1 MKNKKLYG
9 FVTSVLVGAQCLAP
23 LTTLAATNASDI
35 DYGDRFLQFYDK
47 IAGEKDAQGRPT
59 TEFFSEDGI
68 PYHSIETM
76 NCEAPDQGHE
86 STSEAASY
94 YVWLE
99 AMRGR
104 LTGDF
109 SGIEESWRVIEDYFI
124 PTEKDQPTN
133 NVGNATYAA
142 EYPLPDYYP
151 SELKFGEAV
160 GQDPIKN
167 ELANAYG
174 NKMMYGMHWL
184 IDCDNWYGYG
194 QRGDGTTTPSYIN
207 TFQRGE
213 QESTFETVTHP
224 SWEAFKWGGQ
234 SGFLPLFTIDANYS
248 KQWRYTNAP
257 DADARTIQ
265 AMYWAK
271 EWAKDYDVDLS
282 EYTAKAAK
290 MGDYLRYAMFDKYFM
305 KQGAQSKT
313 PGTGYDS
320 CGYLLS
326 WYYSWGG
333 AIDGSWGWRIGS
345 SHNHFGYQS
354 PVAAYILSTDEDI
367 VPKATNAKRDWADS
381 LDRQIEFYQW
391 LQSAEGGIAGG
402 ASNSL
407 GGQYQKYPAGSATFY
422 GMIYD
427 EDPVYHDP
435 SSNRWFGMQA
445 WSMQRMAEY
454 YYLSGDTRVK
464 NLLDKWA
471 AWAASEV
478 HVTGDTFEIPSNL
491 KWSGQP
497 DTWTGTYTG
506 NNNLHVEVET
516 YGQDLGVA
524 GSLSNALLYYSAA
537 TQKYSPEA
545 DWQTSYNAAKSLL
558 DCIWDNYQDDKGI
571 VSSENRQDF
580 VRIFEQEVYIPQGF
594 TGKMGNGDEI
604 KPGVTFLDIRSK
616 YKEDPDFPRLQAAYE
631 EYKKTGEFNFEMQYH
646 RWWAQCD
653 FAVALGTMDF
663 LLDQGYFGA
672 QPQTPAAKP
681 VVTISATPSEVDI
694 KDGAQTITGT
704 VSATIAS
711 GSVESI
717 VVTANGKEIPVVN
730 GQFTYT
736 AKEVGEV
743 KFVAKATSDQGKTAQ
758 ASAVVKVVDT
768 SAPVQNDKVN
778 ANVNMT
784 GNGNTISTKVTV
796 TAKEQVALNT
806 FTVKQTFK
814 ATGVT
819 GSLVAYTDNVGGQ
832 FTSAPWYLGLTG
844 DTNVSIESLGND
856 TYCLTVKFSSNQT
869 IAPNN
874 GTVTADI
881 RICQSNWANFSNV
894 TVLDTVVE

>member
-9 FVTSVLVGAQCLAP
+9 FITSVLVGAQCLAP
-23 LTTLAATNASDI
+23 LTTLAATNQDI

-47 IAGEKDAQGRPT
+47 IVGQKDSQGRGT
-59 TEFFSEDGI
+59 SDFFSPDGI

-109 SGIEESWRVIEDYFI
+109 SGIDESWRVIEDYFI

-133 NVGNATYAA
+133 QVEDATYAP
-142 EYPLPDYYP
+142 EHPLPDYYP
-151 SELKFGEAV
+151 SKLHFGEPV
-160 GQDPIKN
+160 GKDPIKN

-174 NKMMYGMHWL
+174 TKTMYGMHWL

-194 QRGDGTTTPSYIN
+194 QRGDGKSTPSYIN

-224 SWEAFKWGGQ
+224 SWEAFKWGGTN
-234 SGFLPLFTIDANYS
+234 GFLPLFTIDANYS
-248 KQWRYTNAP
+248 KQWRYTDAP
-257 DADARTIQ
+257 DADARTVQ

-271 EWAKDYDVDLS
+271 EWAKPYGKDLS
-282 EYTAKAAK
+282 KYTAKAAK
-290 MGDYLRYAMFDKYFM
+290 MGDYLRYSMFDKYFM
-305 KQGAQSKT
+305 KQGAQGRT
-313 PGTGYDS
+313 PGNGYDS

-333 AIDGSWGWRIGS
+333 ALDGSWGWRIGS
-345 SHNHFGYQS
+345 SYNHFGYQS
-354 PVAAYILSTDEDI
+354 PMAAYILSTDNDI
-367 VPKATNAKRDWADS
+367 QPKAANAKKDWAAS
-381 LDRQIEFYQW
+381 LERQIQFYQW

-402 ASNSL
+402 SANSY
-407 GGQYQKYPAGSATFY
+407 GGSYQKYPAGAATFY
-422 GMIYD
+422 GTIYD

-464 NLLDKWA
+464 PLLDKWA

-478 HVTGDTFEIPSNL
+478 HVNGTTFEIPSNL
-491 KWSGQP
+491 IWEGQP
-497 DTWTGTYTG
+497 ETWTNETQAGQKWDGKFKENTG
-506 NNNLHVEVET
+506 LHVKVDT

-524 GSLSNALLYYSAA
+524 GSLSNALLYYAAA
-537 TQKYSPEA
+537 TKKYSPEQ
-545 DWQTSYNAAKSLL
+545 DWNTYYTTAKNLL

-571 VSSENRQDF
+571 VSSEDRQDF
-580 VRIFEQEVYIPQGF
+580 LRIFEQEVYIPQGF
-594 TGKMGNGDEI
+594 TGKMANGDEI

-616 YKEDPDFPRLQAAYE
+616 YKEDKDFPRLQAAYE
-631 EYKKTGEFNFEMQYH
+631 EYKKTGEFHFDMQYH

-663 LLDQGYFGA
+663 LFGIGDED
-672 QPQTPAAKP
+672 PIP
-681 VVTISATPSEVDI
+681 VVTVTADKEVDV
-694 KDGAQTITGT
+694 KDGAQTVTVNVATSIEEGT
-704 VSATIAS
+704 VDSVDVTVAGKTVTKVSEGVYTFNVTNADANKKFEVKVVAVSDKGKKGFGDATV
-711 GSVESI
+711 SVVDSTVPPVEEFGNVTLTGQGGQISVKA
-717 VVTANGKEIPVVN
+717 VVTAD
-730 GQFTYT
+730 
-736 AKEVGEV
+736 
-743 KFVAKATSDQGKTAQ
+743 KATAL
-758 ASAVVKVVDT
+758 
-768 SAPVQNDKVN
+768 N
-778 ANVNMT
+778 
-784 GNGNTISTKVTV
+784 KVTV
-796 TAKEQVALNT
+796 KKT
-806 FTVKQTFK
+806 FT
-814 ATGVT
+814 ATNLKSPV
-819 GSLVAYTDNVGGQ
+819 VYIDNVGAQ
-832 FTSAPWYLGLTG
+832 FNTAPWYMALTS
-844 DTNVSIESLGND
+844 DTKAVVNSLGNNQYELVI
-856 TYCLTVKFSSNQT
+856 TFTSSQT
-869 IAPNN
+869 IDNGN

-881 RICQSNWANFSNV
+881 RICNSDWSNV
-894 TVLDTVVE
+894 GTVK

>member
-9 FVTSVLVGAQCLAP
+9 FITSVLVGAQCLAP
-23 LTTLAATNASDI
+23 LTTLAATNQDI
-35 DYGDRFLQFYDK
+35 NYGDRFLQFYDK
-47 IAGEKDAQGRPT
+47 IVGEKDSQGRGT
-59 TEFFSEDGI
+59 SDFFSPDGI

-133 NVGNATYAA
+133 QVGDATYAA

-151 SELKFGEAV
+151 SRLMFGERV

-174 NKMMYGMHWL
+174 TKTMYGMHWL

-194 QRGDGTTTPSYIN
+194 QRGDGTSTPSYIN

-224 SWEAFKWGGQ
+224 SWEAFKWGGTN
-234 SGFLPLFTIDANYS
+234 GFLPLFTIDANYS
-248 KQWRYTNAP
+248 KQWRYTDAP
-257 DADARTIQ
+257 DADARTVQ

-271 EWAKDYDVDLS
+271 EWAKPYGKDLS
-282 EYTAKAAK
+282 KYTAKAAK
-290 MGDYLRYAMFDKYFM
+290 MGDYLRYSMFDKYFM
-305 KQGAQSKT
+305 KQGAQSRT
-313 PGTGYDS
+313 PGNGYDS

-333 AIDGSWGWRIGS
+333 ALDGSWGWRIGS
-345 SHNHFGYQS
+345 SYNHFGYQS
-354 PVAAYILSTDEDI
+354 PMAAYILSTDKDI
-367 VPKATNAKRDWADS
+367 QPKATNAKRDWAKS

-402 ASNSL
+402 SANSY
-407 GGQYQKYPAGSATFY
+407 GGSYQKYPAGASTFY
-422 GMIYD
+422 GTIYD

-478 HVTGDTFEIPSNL
+478 HVTGNTFEIPSNL
-491 KWSGQP
+491 IWEGQP
-497 DTWTGTYTG
+497 DTWEGTYTG
-506 NNNLHVEVET
+506 NKNLHVKVDT

-524 GSLSNALLYYSAA
+524 GSLSNALLYYAA
-537 TQKYSPEA
+537 ASKKYDGGDNWE
-545 DWQTSYNAAKSLL
+545 TYYNTAKDLL

-571 VSSENRQDF
+571 VSSEDRQDF
-580 VRIFEQEVYIPQGF
+580 LRIFEQEVYIPQGF
-594 TGKMGNGDEI
+594 TGKMANGDEI

-631 EYKKTGEFNFEMQYH
+631 EYKKTGEFHFDMQYH

-653 FAVALGTMDF
+653 FAVALGTMDY
-663 LLDQGYFGA
+663 LFGN
-672 QPQTPAAKP
+672 P
-681 VVTISATPSEVDI
+681 VVYPEVNITAPEKVDI
-694 KDGAQTITGT
+694 KDGAQTVSFDVTTSIAEGT
-704 VSATIAS
+704 VDSVVVTVDGKKVTGSNGVYTFTADKVKEYKIEVVATSDQDKSTTERATVKVVNS
-711 GSVESI
+711 KVEEEENKLGNVTLTGQGGQI
-717 VVTANGKEIPVVN
+717 GVKAVVTAN
-730 GQFTYT
+730 
-736 AKEVGEV
+736 
-743 KFVAKATSDQGKTAQ
+743 KAT
-758 ASAVVKVVDT
+758 
-768 SAPVQNDKVN
+768 
-778 ANVNMT
+778 
-784 GNGNTISTKVTV
+784 
-796 TAKEQVALNT
+796 ALNT
-806 FTVKQTFK
+806 IKVTKKFT
-814 ATGVT
+814 ATNLTSPV
-819 GSLVAYTDNVGGQ
+819 VYIDNVGAQ
-832 FTSAPWYLGLTG
+832 FNTAPWYMGITG
-844 DTNVSIESLGND
+844 DTKAVINSLGNNEYELVI
-856 TYCLTVKFSSNQT
+856 TFTTSQT
-869 IAPNN
+869 IDKGN

-881 RICQSNWANFSNV
+881 RICNSDWSNV
-894 TVLDTVVE
+894 GTVK

>member
-9 FVTSVLVGAQCLAP
+9 FITSVLVGAQCLAP
-23 LTTLAATNASDI
+23 LTTLAATQAADNI

-47 IAGEKDAQGRPT
+47 IAGEKDASGKAT
-59 TEFFSEDGI
+59 TEYFSEDGI
-68 PYHSIETM
+68 PYHSIETLM
-76 NCEAPDQGHE
+76 CEAPDQGHE

-124 PTEKDQPTN
+124 PTAQDQPTS
-133 NVGNATYAA
+133 NVGTATYAA

-151 SELKFGEAV
+151 SQLDFNKSAGT
-160 GQDPIKN
+160 DPIAS

-194 QRGDGTTTPSYIN
+194 QRGDGTSTPSYIN

-213 QESTFETVTHP
+213 QESTFETITHP
-224 SWEAFKWGGQ
+224 SWEAFKWGGT

-271 EWAKDYDVDLS
+271 EWAKDYNVDLS

-290 MGDYLRYAMFDKYFM
+290 MGDYLRYSMFDKYFV
-305 KQGAQSKT
+305 KQGAQSWA

-326 WYYSWGG
+326 WYYAWGG
-333 AIDGSWGWRIGS
+333 ALDGSWGWRIGS

-367 VPKATNAKRDWADS
+367 KPKATNGVRDWSQS

-402 ASNSL
+402 ATNSY
-407 GGQYQKYPAGSATFY
+407 GGQYQKYPTGTSTFY
-422 GMIYD
+422 GMAYD
-427 EDPVYHDP
+427 DHPVYHDP
-435 SSNRWFGMQA
+435 GSNRWFGMQA

-454 YYLSGDTRVK
+454 YYLSGDERVK
-464 NLLDKWA
+464 DLLDKWA

-478 HVTGDTFEIPSNL
+478 HIYEDSFEIPSNL
-491 KWSGQP
+491 GWTGQP
-497 DTWTGTYTG
+497 DTWTGEATG
-506 NNNLHVEVET
+506 NSNLHVTVDT
-516 YGQDLGVA
+516 YGQDLGIA

-537 TQKYSPEA
+537 TRKYSPEE
-545 DWQTSYNAAKSLL
+545 DWTTSYKAAKGLL
-558 DCIWDNYQDDKGI
+558 DCIWDNYQDEKGI
-571 VSSENRQDF
+571 AVAETRGDY
-580 VRIFEQEVYIPQGF
+580 VRMFEQEVYVPSGF
-594 TGKMGNGDEI
+594 TGKMGNGDAI
-604 KPGVTFLDIRSK
+604 KSGVTFLDIRSK
-616 YKEDPDFPRLQAAYE
+616 YKDDADYARLEAAYE
-631 EYKKTGEFNFEMQYH
+631 EYKKTGVFDFQMTYH
-646 RWWAQCD
+646 RFWAQCD
-653 FAVALGTMDF
+653 YAIALGTMDF
-663 LLDQGYFGA
+663 LFGV
-672 QPQTPAAKP
+672 PDVKP
-681 VVTISATPSEVDI
+681 VVNVTVTPETVDVV
-694 KDGAQTITGT
+694 DGAKTVTVKVDTTIE
-704 VSATIAS
+704 S
-711 GSVESI
+711 GSVDKL
-717 VVTANGKEIPVVN
+717 VVTANGEEIGTVDAAS
-730 GQFTYT
+730 GTFTYT
-736 AKEVGEV
+736 ASEAGEV
-743 KFVAKATSDQGKTAQ
+743 KFSVTATSDQGENGYGNATLT
-758 ASAVVKVVDT
+758 VVD
-768 SAPVQNDKVN
+768 SSVPEQNTNVN
-778 ANVNMT
+778 ANVSMSNS
-784 GNGNTISTKVTV
+784 GNTISTKVTA
-796 TAKEQVALNT
+796 TANQTTALNT
-806 FTVKQTFK
+806 FTIKHTFK

-819 GSLVAYTDNVGGQ
+819 GTPVVYIDNVAGQ
-832 FTSAPWYLGLTG
+832 FTTAPWYLGLTG
-844 DTNVSIESLGND
+844 NTNATVTDLGNGE
-856 TYCLTVKFSSNQT
+856 YLLTVSFTSSQT
-869 IAPNN
+869 IDPGN

-881 RICQSNWANFSNV
+881 RICQSNWANFSSV
-894 TVLDTVVE
+894 TSGTTTVE

>member
-23 LTTLAATNASDI
+23 LTTLAATNQEI
-35 DYGDRFLQFYDK
+35 NYGERFLTFYDK
-47 IAGEKDAQGRPT
+47 IVGQKDSQGRGT
-59 TEFFSEDGI
+59 SEFFSEDGI

-224 SWEAFKWGGQ
+224 SWEAFKWGGP

-257 DADARTIQ
+257 DADARAIQ
-265 AMYWAK
+265 AIYWAK
-271 EWAKDYDVDLS
+271 EWAKDYGVDLS

-354 PVAAYILSTDEDI
+354 PMAAYILSTDKDI
-367 VPKATNAKRDWADS
+367 EPKATNAKRDWAKS

-407 GGQYQKYPAGSATFY
+407 GGQYQKYPAGSSTFY

-478 HVTGDTFEIPSNL
+478 HVNGNTFEIPSNL
-491 KWSGQP
+491 KWEGQP

-506 NNNLHVEVET
+506 NNNLHVSIDS

-524 GSLSNALLYYSAA
+524 GSLSNALLYYAA
-537 TQKYSPEA
+537 ASKKY
-545 DWQTSYNAAKSLL
+545 DGGDNWKTYYDTAKSLL

-653 FAVALGTMDF
+653 FAVALGTMDY
-663 LLDQGYFGA
+663 LFGTTPPRKPI
-672 QPQTPAAKP
+672 PQ
-681 VVTISATPSEVDI
+681 VTVTADKEKVDV
-694 KDGAQTITGT
+694 KDGAQIVTVNVATSITEGT
-704 VSATIAS
+704 VD
-711 GSVESI
+711 SVN
-717 VVTANGKEIPVVN
+717 VTVDDKTVTKVSEGVYTFEVTEEDAGKEFTVKVEAVSDQGMKGSGKTVVSV
-730 GQFTYT
+730 GKTG
-736 AKEVGEV
+736 VGEV
-743 KFVAKATSDQGKTAQ
+743 TLTPNGSQIGVKAIVTSKEAT
-758 ASAVVKVVDT
+758 
-768 SAPVQNDKVN
+768 PLN
-778 ANVNMT
+778 
-784 GNGNTISTKVTV
+784 KVTV
-796 TAKEQVALNT
+796 TKK
-806 FTVKQTFK
+806 FT
-814 ATGVT
+814 ATNLTSPV
-819 GSLVAYTDNVGGQ
+819 VYIYNVGGQ
-832 FTSAPWYLGLTG
+832 FNQAPWYLALTS
-844 DTNVSIESLGND
+844 DTNATVKSLGNNEYELQITFNSSQEISD
-856 TYCLTVKFSSNQT
+856 GNGTITVDACIANSDWSNV
-869 IAPNN
+869 
-874 GTVTADI
+874 GTVT
-881 RICQSNWANFSNV
+881 V
-894 TVLDTVVE
+894 K

>member
-23 LTTLAATNASDI
+23 LTTLAATQASDSI

-47 IAGEKDAQGRPT
+47 IVPEKDASGKAVGA
-59 TEFFSEDGI
+59 FFSEDGI

-133 NVGNATYAA
+133 NVGKATYAA

-151 SELKFGEAV
+151 SELKFNQTAGT
-160 GQDPIKN
+160 DPIAN

-194 QRGDGTTTPSYIN
+194 QRGDGTSTPSYIN

-224 SWEAFKWGGQ
+224 SWEAFKWGG
-234 SGFLPLFTIDANYS
+234 SNGFLPLFTIDANYS
-248 KQWRYTNAP
+248 KQWRYTDAP
-257 DADARTIQ
+257 DADARTVQ

-271 EWAKDYDVDLS
+271 EWAKDYNVDLS
-282 EYTAKAAK
+282 TYTAKAAK
-290 MGDYLRYAMFDKYFM
+290 MGDYLRYAMFDKYFV
-305 KQGAQSKT
+305 KQGAQSFT

-326 WYYSWGG
+326 WYYAWGG
-333 AIDGSWGWRIGS
+333 ALDGSWGWRIGS
-345 SHNHFGYQS
+345 SYNHFGYQS
-354 PVAAYILSTDEDI
+354 PVAAYILSTDDEI
-367 VPKATNAKRDWADS
+367 KPKSTNGARDWAQS

-402 ASNSL
+402 SCNSL
-407 GGQYQKYPAGSATFY
+407 GGQYQKYPSGASTFY
-422 GMIYD
+422 GTIYD

-454 YYLSGDTRVK
+454 YYLSGDSRVK
-464 NLLDKWA
+464 DLLDKWS

-478 HVTGDTFEIPSNL
+478 HVYDDSFEVPSNL
-491 KWSGQP
+491 AWEGQP
-497 DTWTGTYTG
+497 DTWTGSSTG
-506 NNNLHVEVET
+506 NPNLHVTVDT
-516 YGQDLGVA
+516 YGEDLGVA
-524 GSLSNALLYYSAA
+524 GSLSNALLYYAAA
-537 TQKYSPEA
+537 TKKYSPEQ
-545 DWQTSYNAAKSLL
+545 DWETYYNTAKDLL

-580 VRIFEQEVYIPQGF
+580 VRIFEQEVYVPSNFQ
-594 TGKMGNGDEI
+594 GKMANGDEI
-604 KPGVTFLDIRSK
+604 KSGVTFLDIRSK

-631 EYKKTGEFNFEMQYH
+631 EYQKTGEFNFEMNYH

-653 FAVALGTMDF
+653 YAVALGTMDF
-663 LLDQGYFGA
+663 LFGEHKEVVL
-672 QPQTPAAKP
+672 PQVNVTVTPA
-681 VVTISATPSEVDI
+681 TVDI
-694 KDGAQTITGT
+694 KDGAQTVTVKVDSTIAEGSVDKVVLKANGEEIGT
-704 VSATIAS
+704 VNAAS
-711 GSVESI
+711 G
-717 VVTANGKEIPVVN
+717 T
-730 GQFTYT
+730 FTYT
-736 AKEVGEV
+736 ADTVGDV
-743 KFVAKATSDQGKTAQ
+743 KFEAVATSDQGKDGRGNATLT
-758 ASAVVKVVDT
+758 VVNTDVP
-768 SAPVQNDKVN
+768 PVNENVN
-778 ANVNMT
+778 ANVSLT
-784 GNGNTISTKVTV
+784 GNGNTVSAKVTV
-796 TAKEQVALNT
+796 TANKETALNT
-806 FTVKQTFK
+806 FTIKQTFK
-814 ATGVT
+814 ADGVT
-819 GSLVAYTDNVGGQ
+819 GTPVVYIDNVGGQ
-832 FTSAPWYLGLTG
+832 FNSAPWYLSLNGN
-844 DTNVSIESLGND
+844 TNATVESLGNGE
-856 TYCLTVKFSSNQT
+856 YCLTITFSSSQT

-874 GTVTADI
+874 GTITADL

-894 TVLDTVVE
+894 TTGTLTVQ